1 MTKKTQNLKPDTVLK
16 NYWNNNEQ
24 FADLFNAV
32 LFEGRQRIKPNEL
45 EDVDTEESSVLEH
58 REYAESIRASRDNI
72 KVRKKSS
79 VYGVELILLG
89 MENQEHIHYAM
100 PMRIMGYDYSCY
112 KKQYDSNA
120 KKYKTARGLSEDEY
134 LSRMKKDDKFV
145 PVITVVIY
153 YGEKT
158 WDGPKKLHD
167 MLDIPKEIVKY
178 VNNYKMLLV
187 EARENNLI
195 LHNMNNQDLFNLL
208 GILLD
213 KERPSKETREK
224 AIEYT
229 KEHEVDKTVVM
240 TVAGAANCKLDY
252 NAFARKGDADM
263 CTVFEETRMEGIVEG
278 KIEGKI
284 EGIIKML
291 RKYKENDEK
300 IISELMSEL
309 EISEIEAKEYLEQ
322 YNKGL
327 LQ

>member
-1 MTKKTQNLKPDTVLK
+1 M
-16 NYWNNNEQ
+16 
-24 FADLFNAV
+24 
-32 LFEGRQRIKPNEL
+32 EL
-45 EDVDTEESSVLEH
+45 V
-58 REYAESIRASRDNI
+58 
-72 KVRKKSS
+72 
-79 VYGVELILLG
+79 LLG

-100 PMRIMGYDYSCY
+100 PMRIMGYDYGAY

-120 KKYKTARGLSEDEY
+120 KKYKTAKGLSEDEF

-153 YGEKT
+153 YGEKP

-167 MLDIPKEIVKY
+167 MLDIPKEIAKY
-178 VNNYKMLLV
+178 VNDYKMLLV
-187 EARENNLI
+187 EARENNLL

-229 KEHEVDKTVVM
+229 REHEVDKNVVM

-252 NAFARKGDADM
+252 NALAWKGDADM
-263 CTVFEETRMEGIVEG
+263 CTVFEETRMEGILEGKIQGKIEGKIEGKAEG

-284 EGIIKML
+284 EAIIKML
-291 RKYKENDEK
+291 RKYKESDEK
-300 IISELMSEL
+300 IISELMEEL
-309 EISEIEAKEYLEQ
+309 EISVIEAKDYLEK

-327 LQ
+327 L